1 MGVFYQGSYLKHQ
14 QISPGCIKCFVIIA
28 IFILQHLNLQYVLM
42 WQTRG
47 ANYWA
52 PWKQKLERYDPLTP
66 LHRREEPK
74 PRSGFICLEWEEQHG
89 GAAASTVASQQE
101 GLIWSPPD
109 GRGPHVQRSHAE
121 PRYVDSFSW
130 SSTHPVGTGLGSS
143 PPMRNNRWC
152 DGWRGGGSPAA
163 AISLLIFLLW
173 SSIILKTRFCCF
185 SS

>member
-1 MGVFYQGSYLKHQ
+1 MLSHHNF
-14 QISPGCIKCFVIIA
+14 A
-28 IFILQHLNLQYVLM
+28 IVILQHLNPQYVLM
-42 WQTRG
+42 SQTRG
-47 ANYWA
+47 SNYWT
-52 PWKQKLERYDPLTP
+52 PYKQKFERYDPLTP
-66 LHRREEPK
+66 LHWREEPK

-130 SSTHPVGTGLGSS
+130 SSAHPVGTGLGSS

-152 DGWRGGGSPAA
+152 DGRRGGGSPAA
-163 AISLLIFLLW
+163 TISLLIFLLW
-173 SSIILKTRFCCF
+173 SSIILKTRFCF